1 MGKKSYLIFKN
12 KKLISRKNYFLL
24 LKCFK
29 KVNKYL
35 NNSPVGL

>member
-1 MGKKSYLIFKN
+1 MNRKFAFPFSN
-12 KKLISRKNYFLL
+12 KLRWEENYFFL
-24 LKCFK
+24 LKFFK